1 MKLIRLAA
9 IGAAVAAVVVFAG
22 VGRPESASSD
32 TTPPQTARSIT
43 VTGSGTISAT
53 PTQAGFDFGVSTR
66 GKTAVQALDDDSA
79 QMRKLIAALE
89 SAGIPATALQTS
101 SVSLSPVTNDTGSA
115 IVGYTAS
122 NTVSATI
129 DDLSR
134 AGTTVDAAVNAGA
147 NQVDGPNL
155 TVADQSKLYSSA
167 LRAAVVDA
175 RAKADVLAAAGGL
188 QVGAVTSIE
197 ENGFSGPIP
206 FTDAKAA
213 AEPTPVQAGTSQI
226 TANVTVVF
234 AGS

>member
-101 SVSLSPVTNDTGSA
+101 SVSLSPVTNDDGSV

-134 AGTTVDAAVNAGA
+134 AGTIVDTAVNAGA

-167 LRAAVVDA
+167 LKAAVVDA
-175 RAKADVLAAAGGL
+175 HAKADVLAAAGGL

-197 ENGFSGPIP
+197 ENGSSGPIP

-234 AGS
+234 QGS

>member
-53 PTQAGFDFGVSTR
+53 PTQAAFDFGVSIR
-66 GKTAVQALDDDSA
+66 GKTAVQALADDST

-89 SAGIPATALQTS
+89 GAGIRATALQTS
-101 SVSLSPVTNDTGSA
+101 LVSLSPVTNDDGSA

-134 AGTTVDAAVNAGA
+134 AGTIVDTAVEAGA

-197 ENGFSGPIP
+197 ENGSAGPIP
-206 FTDAKAA
+206 FADAKAA
-213 AEPTPVQAGTSQI
+213 AGPTPIQAGTSQI
-226 TANVTVVF
+226 TASVTVVF
-234 AGS
+234 EGS